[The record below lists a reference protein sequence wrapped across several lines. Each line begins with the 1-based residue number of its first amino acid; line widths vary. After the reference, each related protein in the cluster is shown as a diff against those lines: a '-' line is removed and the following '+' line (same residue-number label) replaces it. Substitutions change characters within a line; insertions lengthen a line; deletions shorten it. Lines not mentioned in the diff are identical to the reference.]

1 MVGFGLIVGLS
12 FPLFVLP
19 LGVSSRTALRPGF
32 LSATLGAG
40 LVVGLVNFLVAR
52 TVVGK
57 RVRLLIESMR
67 KVESVLSSV
76 ARDGDSPVC
85 EPETCHV
92 PVDSV
97 DELGEVASAFNRLVD
112 AAAYAYAV
120 EHAACD
126 LATTVARS
134 RSVDQLCADGVDRLM
149 HRCGVLG
156 AVIEVHVE
164 PGISGYCSE
173 GLPEDWDPGKMG
185 ALEVFSQ
192 GCVSRD
198 GKTCFGVPVRIG
210 TEPIGVVGVVQDG
223 DVDPMIQRLV
233 TLLADGLAVSLE
245 SFRLQEALS
254 HTATHDGLTGL
265 ANRRLLL
272 ERMDYALGRRQR
284 WGRGPAVIMLDLD
297 DFKGINDSLGHSA
310 GDELL
315 RTVADRLVH
324 SLRSQDTSARFGGD
338 EFAVLIE
345 ECEGDAA
352 LNELL
357 GRLLEGLSQPVE
369 ITGRKVTPSVS
380 LGASRSRPDSTSN
393 SLLQEADTAL
403 YVVKRS
409 GKGQSRI
416 FDPSLRLAADQQSV
430 QRTHFSAA
438 LDRGELALSYQPLI
452 ELSTGRLVGAEG
464 LMRWTCH
471 EHGSVPPMTFI
482 SIAEESGLIHPV
494 GRWAL
499 RTACAQAKEW
509 LTRFGSDSPYVAMN
523 LSALQVHDQSFVE
536 SVEQTLADH
545 DLPPDKLLLELTESV
560 MVFDPHTVLARLRE
574 LKRLGV
580 QLALDDFGTGFSSL
594 SYLTR
599 FPGDI
604 VKFDKSFIDDVT
616 QDGPRAQITYG
627 LLQLVHALELTSVA
641 EGVEHPDQAARLQE
655 WGCDLGQGYH
665 FSRPGPAERIEALL
679 TRQ

>member
-1 MVGFGLIVGLS
+1 
-12 FPLFVLP
+12 
-19 LGVSSRTALRPGF
+19 
-32 LSATLGAG
+32 
-40 LVVGLVNFLVAR
+40 
-52 TVVGK
+52 
-57 RVRLLIESMR
+57 
-67 KVESVLSSV
+67 
-76 ARDGDSPVC
+76 
-85 EPETCHV
+85 
-92 PVDSV
+92 
-97 DELGEVASAFNRLVD
+97 
-112 AAAYAYAV
+112 
-120 EHAACD
+120 
-126 LATTVARS
+126 
-134 RSVDQLCADGVDRLM
+134 
-149 HRCGVLG
+149 
-156 AVIEVHVE
+156 
-164 PGISGYCSE
+164 
-173 GLPEDWDPGKMG
+173 
-185 ALEVFSQ
+185 
-192 GCVSRD
+192 
-198 GKTCFGVPVRIG
+198 
-210 TEPIGVVGVVQDG
+210 
-223 DVDPMIQRLV
+223 
-233 TLLADGLAVSLE
+233 
-245 SFRLQEALS
+245 
-254 HTATHDGLTGL
+254 
-265 ANRRLLL
+265 
-272 ERMDYALGRRQR
+272 
-284 WGRGPAVIMLDLD
+284 MLDLD